1 MAKTNIS
8 EAMQTAIGGE
18 LSRSTSF
25 PVTDSDIRRWAIAIY
40 YPEDPPRLFWD
51 ADYATQ
57 TRHAGIVAPEE
68 FNPFAWMTSDGPRKA
83 SAGHNPDL
91 TEITLGIEG
100 PGLKFQL
107 NGGSEVEYGVRM
119 RPGDVITS
127 VRSLAGYSER
137 EGRLDGYAVGGHA
150 QVGPRKSVAVD
161 VLRHSGSSSHRLV
174 NLRPGDFLAARR
186 ARKRYADN

>member
-8 EAMQTAIGGE
+8 EAMQGVVGGE
-18 LSRSTSF
+18 RGRLTSV
-25 PVTDSDIRRWAIAIY
+25 PIRDSATRRWRVAIY

-51 ADYATQ
+51 ADYAAQ
-57 TRHAGIVAPEE
+57 TSHGSLVAPEE
-68 FNPFAWMTSDGPRKA
+68 FNPFAWMTAGGPRKA
-83 SAGHNPDL
+83 TVGHNPDM

-137 EGRLDGYAVGGHA
+137 EGRLGLMLFTQSQDVWTNQNDEGIKAT
-150 QVGPRKSVAVD
+150 KST
-161 VLRHSGSSSHRLV
+161 LI
-174 NLRPGDFLAARR
+174 
-186 ARKRYADN
+186 RY

>member
-1 MAKTNIS
+1 VAKTNIS

-25 PVTDSDIRRWAIAIY
+25 PITDSDIRRWAIAIY

-51 ADYATQ
+51 ADYAAQ

-137 EGRLDGYAVGGHA
+137 EGRLGLMLFTQSA
-150 QVGPRKSVAVD
+150 D
-161 VLRHSGSSSHRLV
+161 VWTNQNNEIVKTTQSTLI
-174 NLRPGDFLAARR
+174 
-186 ARKRYADN
+186 RY

>member
-8 EAMQTAIGGE
+8 EAMQAVVGGE

-25 PVTDSDIRRWAIAIY
+25 PITDSDIRRWAVAIY

-51 ADYATQ
+51 ADYAAQ
-57 TRHAGIVAPEE
+57 TSYAGIVAPEE
-68 FNPFAWMTSDGPRKA
+68 FNPFAWMTADGPRRA
-83 SAGHNPDL
+83 SGGHNPDL
-91 TEITLGIEG
+91 TEITLGVEG

-107 NGGSEVEYGVRM
+107 NGGSEVEYGARM

-137 EGRLDGYAVGGHA
+137 EGRLGLMLFTESQDRWTNQDNEV
-150 QVGPRKSVAVD
+150 VKTTKST
-161 VLRHSGSSSHRLV
+161 LI
-174 NLRPGDFLAARR
+174 
-186 ARKRYADN
+186 RY

>member
-8 EAMQTAIGGE
+8 EAMQTVIGGE
-18 LSRSTSF
+18 LSRMTSF
-25 PVTDSDIRRWAIAIY
+25 PITDSDIRRWAVAIY

-51 ADYATQ
+51 EDYAAQ
-57 TRHAGIVAPEE
+57 TRYGGLVAPEE
-68 FNPFAWMTSDGPRKA
+68 FNPFAWMTAGGPRKITGG
-83 SAGHNPDL
+83 GHNPDL
-91 TEITLGIEG
+91 TEITLGIAG

-137 EGRLDGYAVGGHA
+137 EGRLGLMLFTQSQDLWTNQNNEV
-150 QVGPRKSVAVD
+150 VKTTKST
-161 VLRHSGSSSHRLV
+161 LI
-174 NLRPGDFLAARR
+174 
-186 ARKRYADN
+186 RY